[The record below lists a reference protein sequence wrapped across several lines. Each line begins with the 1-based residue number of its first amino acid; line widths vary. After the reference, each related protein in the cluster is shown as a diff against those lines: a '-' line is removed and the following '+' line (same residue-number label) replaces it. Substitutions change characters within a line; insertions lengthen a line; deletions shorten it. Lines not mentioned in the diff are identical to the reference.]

1 MEINAVREASAPGEV
16 TLSRDLDL
24 FTVTMIGVGG
34 MIGAGIFVLTGIAA
48 GVAGPAVVLAFLLN
62 GIVTTFTA
70 ASYAELGSTFP
81 KAGGGYVWVR
91 EGLGGDQGF
100 LAGWMGWFAY
110 ISAGGLYGLAFG
122 RFASELWLLTGL
134 PTFGLDVPRMTLTFM
149 SLIIIAMSALNYRG
163 ASETGKVGNLVT
175 LTKVIILGV
184 FVLFGAAVMLRT
196 QGWQVRFTEGFLPN
210 GIAGVLTAMG
220 LTFVAFEGYEIIAQS
235 GEEVINPRRNIP
247 RAIFLSIFIAV
258 VIYILVAAV
267 AIGSIQP
274 PEGLRAHEY
283 LGLKKEVAVVEVAQQ
298 IFPWGIGGLLLL
310 FSGLVSTVSALNATT
325 YSASRVSFAMGRE
338 HNLPTFFSRIHP
350 LRHTPHWAVITSGG
364 IMLLMGW
371 TLPIEDVASSASIM
385 FLLLFVQVNIAVMTL
400 RRKMPHIERGFR
412 IPWFPLLPLV
422 GLLTQA
428 VLAVFLFRYSPL
440 AWYFAIGWIVIGL
453 LAYYTYFSKKEAL
466 EKPKEILL
474 EEVLVSTD
482 YSVLVPVATQEQA
495 RILGRIGAILAKAN
509 RGEVLALHVVRVPPQ
524 LTLGEGRLL
533 LKEGRP
539 LLETVIQ
546 EAKKLSAPVHTMIR
560 LGRDVPEAIRKTSLE
575 NASDLIL
582 LGWPGYTRTSGR
594 TYGSVIDPIVDNPP
608 VDIAVVRY
616 RRRRPVRKVLVPVTG
631 GPNSRRAV
639 KMAIT
644 MAAAEEDG
652 PASVTLLY
660 VVPHAAGTAARVR
673 GKQVF
678 RYIQEGISYE
688 HMESRIVEGENLIE
702 TIVSEAKEY
711 DLVVVGATEEP
722 LFHNLLLGN
731 VAEQIARRV
740 DVTAIVVKR
749 RSSRLHSFLRET
761 VLEPSTEQEM
771 MEKAPEAT

>member
-1 MEINAVREASAPGEV
+1 
-16 TLSRDLDL
+16 
-24 FTVTMIGVGG
+24 
-34 MIGAGIFVLTGIAA
+34 
-48 GVAGPAVVLAFLLN
+48 
-62 GIVTTFTA
+62 
-70 ASYAELGSTFP
+70 
-81 KAGGGYVWVR
+81 
-91 EGLGGDQGF
+91 
-100 LAGWMGWFAY
+100 
-110 ISAGGLYGLAFG
+110 
-122 RFASELWLLTGL
+122 
-134 PTFGLDVPRMTLTFM
+134 
-149 SLIIIAMSALNYRG
+149 
-163 ASETGKVGNLVT
+163 
-175 LTKVIILGV
+175 
-184 FVLFGAAVMLRT
+184 
-196 QGWQVRFTEGFLPN
+196 
-210 GIAGVLTAMG
+210 
-220 LTFVAFEGYEIIAQS
+220 
-235 GEEVINPRRNIP
+235 
-247 RAIFLSIFIAV
+247 
-258 VIYILVAAV
+258 
-267 AIGSIQP
+267 
-274 PEGLRAHEY
+274 
-283 LGLKKEVAVVEVAQQ
+283 
-298 IFPWGIGGLLLL
+298 
-310 FSGLVSTVSALNATT
+310 
-325 YSASRVSFAMGRE
+325 
-338 HNLPTFFSRIHP
+338 
-350 LRHTPHWAVITSGG
+350 
-364 IMLLMGW
+364 
-371 TLPIEDVASSASIM
+371 
-385 FLLLFVQVNIAVMTL
+385 
-400 RRKMPHIERGFR
+400 
-412 IPWFPLLPLV
+412 
-422 GLLTQA
+422 
-428 VLAVFLFRYSPL
+428 
-440 AWYFAIGWIVIGL
+440 
-453 LAYYTYFSKKEAL
+453 L

-495 RILGRIGAILAKAN
+495 RILGRIGGILAKAN

-546 EAKKLSAPVHTMIR
+546 KAKTMIR

-594 TYGSVIDPIVDNPP
+594 IYGSVIDPIVDNPP

-616 RRRRPVRKVLVPVTG
+616 RRRRPVRKVLVPVAG

-639 KMAIT
+639 KMAVT

-702 TIVSEAKEY
+702 TIVSEAKDY

-722 LFHNLLLGN
+722 LFRNLLLGN

-771 MEKAPEAT
+771 MEEAPEAT

>member
-258 VIYILVAAV
+258 VIYILVATV

-453 LAYYTYFSKKEAL
+453 LAYYTYFSN
-466 EKPKEILL
+466 
-474 EEVLVSTD
+474 
-482 YSVLVPVATQEQA
+482 
-495 RILGRIGAILAKAN
+495 LGKAQ
-509 RGEVLALHVVRVPPQ
+509 G
-524 LTLGEGRLL
+524 
-533 LKEGRP
+533 
-539 LLETVIQ
+539 
-546 EAKKLSAPVHTMIR
+546 
-560 LGRDVPEAIRKTSLE
+560 
-575 NASDLIL
+575 
-582 LGWPGYTRTSGR
+582 
-594 TYGSVIDPIVDNPP
+594 DP
-608 VDIAVVRY
+608 A
-616 RRRRPVRKVLVPVTG
+616 
-631 GPNSRRAV
+631 
-639 KMAIT
+639 
-644 MAAAEEDG
+644 
-652 PASVTLLY
+652 
-660 VVPHAAGTAARVR
+660 
-673 GKQVF
+673 
-678 RYIQEGISYE
+678 
-688 HMESRIVEGENLIE
+688 
-702 TIVSEAKEY
+702 
-711 DLVVVGATEEP
+711 
-722 LFHNLLLGN
+722 
-731 VAEQIARRV
+731 
-740 DVTAIVVKR
+740 
-749 RSSRLHSFLRET
+749 
-761 VLEPSTEQEM
+761 
-771 MEKAPEAT
+771 